1 MSLMSVAWTLFRFH
15 GISYKFELYSILC
28 KGGELFKFI
37 EKFRYLGME
46 DLPLEFLAEN
56 SSINMEFP
64 ENETEEITTG
74 AYLIS
79 SSEIVNGVQKIGA
92 GFYLLSAIII

>member
-1 MSLMSVAWTLFRFH
+1 MFRFR
-15 GISYKFELYSILC
+15 GIRYKFELYSILC

-79 SSEIVNGVQKIGA
+79 SSEIVNGVQQIGA

>member
-1 MSLMSVAWTLFRFH
+1 M
-15 GISYKFELYSILC
+15 K
-28 KGGELFKFI
+28 
-37 EKFRYLGME
+37 

>member
-1 MSLMSVAWTLFRFH
+1 MSLMSVAWTLFRFL
-15 GISYKFELYSILC
+15 GIRYKFELYSILF

-37 EKFRYLGME
+37 EKFRYLGMK

-79 SSEIVNGVQKIGA
+79 SSEIVNGVQQIGA

>member
-1 MSLMSVAWTLFRFH
+1 MSLMSVAWTLFRFR
-15 GISYKFELYSILC
+15 GIRYKFELYSILC
-28 KGGELFKFI
+28 EGGELFKFI